1 MIKINFA
8 ALIKIH
14 YPMKKNI
21 FTCLCILMLC
31 SSVSAATHISRDS
44 CWIYGGNTGLNLN
57 QVSLSNWASGGEN
70 AIGFD
75 ILLNY
80 SADYKQNKHLWQNRL
95 EMAYGLNRTETNGS
109 KKTNDKMY
117 FSSTYGYEM
126 TKSLYLSA
134 LLNFNT
140 QFAKGYDYK
149 TDPRTYI
156 SRFMSPGYLT
166 TGLGITWNPK
176 AWFTATFSAISWRGT
191 FVDSKIL
198 SAEGAFGVDP
208 DKHLYSEMGGN
219 LKVEMKYE
227 FLKNMSIYSRVD
239 LFSNY
244 LENPQNVDVRWDVQL
259 NMTVNKWFSANITTN
274 MIYDDNT
281 KIVQKDGSK
290 GPRLQFKESL
300 GIGFQVTF

>member
-1 MIKINFA
+1 MKRSLFVCIWLMTLPGIAEA
-8 ALIKIH
+8 ANH
-14 YPMKKNI
+14 FN
-21 FTCLCILMLC
+21 
-31 SSVSAATHISRDS
+31 RDS
-44 CWIYGGNTGLNLN
+44 SWIYGGNTSLNLN

-70 AIGFD
+70 AVGFD
-75 ILLNY
+75 VLLNY
-80 SADYKQNKHLWQNRL
+80 SADYKKNKHLWQNRL
-95 EMAYGLNRTETNGS
+95 EMAYGLNQTESNGS
-109 KKTNDKMY
+109 KKTNDKLY

-126 TKSLYLSA
+126 AKSLYLSA

-149 TDPRTYI
+149 TEPRTYI

-176 AWFTATFSAISWRGT
+176 AWVTATFSAVSWRGT
-191 FVDSKIL
+191 FVDSRIL
-198 SAEGAFGVDP
+198 SDQGAFGVEP
-208 DKHLYSEMGGN
+208 GKHLFSEMGGN

-227 FLKNMSIYSRVD
+227 FLKNMTIYSRVD

-244 LENPQNVDVRWDVQL
+244 EDKPQNVDVRWDVQL

-274 MIYDDNT
+274 MIYDDDT
-281 KIVQKDGSK
+281 KILQKDGSK

>member
-1 MIKINFA
+1 MKRSLFVCIWLMTLPGMAVA
-8 ALIKIH
+8 ANH
-14 YPMKKNI
+14 FN
-21 FTCLCILMLC
+21 
-31 SSVSAATHISRDS
+31 RDS
-44 CWIYGGNTGLNLN
+44 SWIYGGNTSLNLN

-70 AIGFD
+70 AVGFD
-75 ILLNY
+75 VLLNY
-80 SADYKQNKHLWQNRL
+80 SADYKKNKHLWQNRL
-95 EMAYGLNRTETNGS
+95 EMAYGLNQTESNGS
-109 KKTNDKMY
+109 KKTNDKLY

-126 TKSLYLSA
+126 AKSLYLSA

-149 TDPRTYI
+149 TEPRTYI

-176 AWFTATFSAISWRGT
+176 AWVTATFSAVSWRGT
-191 FVDSKIL
+191 FVDSRIL
-198 SAEGAFGVDP
+198 SDQGAFGVEP
-208 DKHLYSEMGGN
+208 GKHLFSEMGGN

-227 FLKNMSIYSRVD
+227 FLKNMTIYSRVD

-244 LENPQNVDVRWDVQL
+244 EDKPQNVDVRWDVQL

-274 MIYDDNT
+274 MIYDDDT
-281 KIVQKDGSK
+281 KILQKDGSK

>member
-1 MIKINFA
+1 
-8 ALIKIH
+8 
-14 YPMKKNI
+14 MKKII
-21 FTCLCILMLC
+21 FLIASFIVFTLTIN
-31 SSVSAATHISRDS
+31 AQIRFNRDS
-44 CWIYGGNTGLNLN
+44 SWSYGGNGGLNLS

-75 ILLNY
+75 VLLNY

-95 EMAYGLNRTETNGS
+95 EMAYGLNQTESNGT
-109 KKTNDKMY
+109 KKTNDKLY
-117 FSSTYGYEM
+117 FSSTYGFEM
-126 TKSLYLSA
+126 TKNLYLSA

-140 QFAKGYDYK
+140 QFAKGFDYK
-149 TDPRTYI
+149 TDPRSYI

-176 AWFTATFSAISWRGT
+176 AWVTATLSAISWRGT

-198 SAEGAFGVDP
+198 SNEGAFGVKPGD
-208 DKHLYSEMGGN
+208 HLFSEMGGN
-219 LKVEMKYE
+219 LKIDMKYE
-227 FLKNMSIYSRVD
+227 FLKNMTIYSRVD

-244 LENPQNVDVRWDVQL
+244 LDDPQNVDVRWDVQL

-274 MIYDDNT
+274 MIYDNDT
-281 KIVQKDGSK
+281 KIAQKDGSK

>member
-1 MIKINFA
+1 MKNFILISVLTTVINW
-8 ALIKIH
+8 
-14 YPMKKNI
+14 
-21 FTCLCILMLC
+21 
-31 SSVSAATHISRDS
+31 SAGATNHFSRDS
-44 CWIYGGNTGLNLN
+44 SWTYGGNGGLNLS

-70 AIGFD
+70 AVGFD
-75 ILLNY
+75 VLFNY
-80 SADYKQNKHLWQNRL
+80 NADYKQNKHLWQNRL
-95 EMAYGLNRTETNGS
+95 EMAYGLNQTESNGT
-109 KKTNDKMY
+109 KKTNDKLY

-126 TKSLYLSA
+126 AKNLYLSA

-149 TDPRTYI
+149 TEPRSYI

-176 AWFTATFSAISWRGT
+176 AWVTATFSAISWRGT

-198 SAEGAFGVDP
+198 SEEGAFGV
-208 DKHLYSEMGGN
+208 KAGEHLFSEMGGN

-227 FLKNMSIYSRVD
+227 FLKNMTIYSRVD

-244 LENPQNVDVRWDVQL
+244 IEDPQNIDVRWDVQL
-259 NMTVNKWFSANITTN
+259 NMTVNKWFSANVTTN
-274 MIYDDNT
+274 MIYDNDT
-281 KIVQKDGSK
+281 KIAQKDGSK